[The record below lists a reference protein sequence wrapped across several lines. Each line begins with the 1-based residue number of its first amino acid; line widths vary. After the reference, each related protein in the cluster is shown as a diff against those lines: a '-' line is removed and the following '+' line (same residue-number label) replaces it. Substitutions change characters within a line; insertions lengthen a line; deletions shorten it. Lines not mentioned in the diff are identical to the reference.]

1 MSERTGGNRSAGENE
16 EKAFSSR
23 AKNADVARRA
33 LARTPVQQPEQY
45 DAEVRQVKKPA
56 QRLRDLSCRGIRSM
70 RDSVLKDL
78 VIPARLLDAG
88 FRFDFADWRSAA
100 AELAQQRLMYR
111 SALSHSA

>member
-23 AKNADVARRA
+23 ATNADVARWA

-45 DAEVRQVKKPA
+45 DAEMHQVKKPA
-56 QRLRDLSCRGIRSM
+56 QCLRDLSCRGIRSM
-70 RDSVLKDL
+70 RDCVLKDL

-88 FRFDFADWRSAA
+88 FRFDFADRRSVA